1 MWLLLACVAPPP
13 PPVDA
18 DSARADTARPD
29 TGTPDTASTTDS
41 ASTTDTDT
49 SPYVGERLDPP
60 LDPPVFA
67 VRDQGGAWRT
77 EADLVGHPTVLWFFR
92 EAEGAT

>member
-1 MWLLLACVAPPP
+1 MWLLVACVAPPP
-13 PPVDA
+13 SPVLDG
-18 DSARADTARPD
+18 DTARVD
-29 TGTPDTASTTDS
+29 TANTDTASPDDS

-49 SPYVGERLDPP
+49 SPYVGDLLGPP
-60 LDPPVFA
+60 LAPPVFA
-67 VRDQGGAWRT
+67 VVDQGGVSRT